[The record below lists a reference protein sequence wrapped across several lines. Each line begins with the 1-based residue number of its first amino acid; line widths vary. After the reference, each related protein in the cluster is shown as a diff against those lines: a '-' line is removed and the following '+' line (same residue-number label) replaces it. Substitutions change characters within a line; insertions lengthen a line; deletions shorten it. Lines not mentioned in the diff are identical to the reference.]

1 MGSAAVH
8 KLRSAISSTRDQQ
21 RLPLKT
27 FNILA
32 SFCQI
37 SSLRS
42 YPAGRDMVRC
52 MRPALGR
59 RPVHKLPLG
68 HLPAHPTRNVG
79 QGPAIEIVHYFGFVL
94 PDQ

>member
-52 MRPALGR
+52 S
-59 RPVHKLPLG
+59 
-68 HLPAHPTRNVG
+68 
-79 QGPAIEIVHYFGFVL
+79 GPR
-94 PDQ
+94 